1 VSGRRSCSG
10 AALACIARGRGA
22 GGDARPVGSADG
34 VPLPG
39 MDYLTVSRGGGTE
52 PMHADQPCSVPVDY
66 AHVALARAKALQA
79 FARAGA
85 TSGAAPEQRI
95 AALEGGIKELS
106 DAVLALVAV
115 LTELVS
121 GLEERDLHVVG
132 YPAEGDEAVEGPT
145 ATPGA

>member
-1 VSGRRSCSG
+1 
-10 AALACIARGRGA
+10 
-22 GGDARPVGSADG
+22 
-34 VPLPG
+34 

-52 PMHADQPCSVPVDY
+52 PMHADTPCSVPVDY

-79 FARAGA
+79 FTRAGA
-85 TSGAAPEQRI
+85 GAAATEDRL
-95 AALEGGIKELS
+95 AALEGSVKELS

-121 GLEERDLHVVG
+121 GLEERDLHVIG
-132 YPAEGDEAVEGPT
+132 YPAEGDEAVEGPA

>member
-1 VSGRRSCSG
+1 
-10 AALACIARGRGA
+10 
-22 GGDARPVGSADG
+22 
-34 VPLPG
+34 

-79 FARAGA
+79 FAR
-85 TSGAAPEQRI
+85 TGAAGRPDEERI
-95 AALEGGIKELS
+95 AALEGSVKELS

-121 GLEERDLHVVG
+121 GLEERDLHVIG
-132 YPAEGDEAVEGPT
+132 YPAEGDEAVDGPT
-145 ATPGA
+145 ATAGV

>member
-1 VSGRRSCSG
+1 
-10 AALACIARGRGA
+10 
-22 GGDARPVGSADG
+22 
-34 VPLPG
+34 

-79 FARAGA
+79 FTRARSTGG
-85 TSGAAPEQRI
+85 TEDRV
-95 AALEGGIKELS
+95 AALEGSVRELS

-145 ATPGA
+145 ATAGA

>member
-1 VSGRRSCSG
+1 
-10 AALACIARGRGA
+10 
-22 GGDARPVGSADG
+22 
-34 VPLPG
+34 

-52 PMHADQPCSVPVDY
+52 PMHADEPCSVPVDY

-79 FARAGA
+79 FARAASTGA
-85 TSGAAPEQRI
+85 TEDRV
-95 AALEGGIKELS
+95 AALEGSVRELS

-121 GLEERDLHVVG
+121 GLEERDLHVIG

-145 ATPGA
+145 ATAGA

>member
-1 VSGRRSCSG
+1 
-10 AALACIARGRGA
+10 
-22 GGDARPVGSADG
+22 
-34 VPLPG
+34 
-39 MDYLTVSRGGGTE
+39 MDFLTVSRGGGTE
-52 PMHADQPCSVPVDY
+52 PMHADQQCSVPVDY

-79 FARAGA
+79 FARAR
-85 TSGAAPEQRI
+85 GAAGQAPEDRV
-95 AALEGGIKELS
+95 AALEGSVRELS

-121 GLEERDLHVVG
+121 GLEERDLHVIG

>member
-1 VSGRRSCSG
+1 
-10 AALACIARGRGA
+10 
-22 GGDARPVGSADG
+22 
-34 VPLPG
+34 

-52 PMHADQPCSVPVDY
+52 PMHADEPCSVPVDY

-79 FARAGA
+79 FTRAG
-85 TSGAAPEQRI
+85 GAGQPDADRI
-95 AALEGGIKELS
+95 AALEGSVKELS

-121 GLEERDLHVVG
+121 GLEERDLHVIG